1 MRCPLG
7 EPLGLAGRHEARA
20 GRPLAP
26 ARISSRDD
34 DALLLPEEV
43 EESTCRSSTC
53 FDRGREKE
61 SKKCAGLYTRARV
74 KVRRSDGGAGVRER
88 AMEKGRVES
97 RERVGGKERGEGLNE
112 SINDWSRGKAVW
124 VVFPRERGRGSKRA
138 TESVWNAWEGVIGV
152 TGNSYFVRKI
162 KCR

>member
-74 KVRRSDGGAGVRER
+74 KVRRSDGGAGVRESDGKR
-88 AMEKGRVES
+88 TGGIEREGGWEREGRGFERVDKRLVAGKS
-97 RERVGGKERGEGLNE
+97 GMGGFSTRTRERE
-112 SINDWSRGKAVW
+112 
-124 VVFPRERGRGSKRA
+124 
-138 TESVWNAWEGVIGV
+138 
-152 TGNSYFVRKI
+152 
-162 KCR
+162 